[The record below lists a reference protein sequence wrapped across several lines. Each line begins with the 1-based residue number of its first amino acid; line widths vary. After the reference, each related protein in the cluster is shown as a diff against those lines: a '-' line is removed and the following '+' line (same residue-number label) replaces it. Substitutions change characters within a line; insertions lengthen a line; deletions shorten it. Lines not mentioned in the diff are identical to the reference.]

1 MMGNLHKVKMI
12 QFDEPEISG
21 TILVKATQDALG
33 IIKHAVTLFQGKWEL
48 RKEIMEVWRLR
59 DTEDSSSLS
68 YFDATFTPYKIMN
81 ILIWNC
87 RGAMKPQFRKTVM
100 DLVEWHSLILM
111 VIMETRLSSA
121 RADEIIESLPFDRAA
136 VSNTIGFTGGIWML

>member
-33 IIKHAVTLFQGKWEL
+33 IIKHAMTLFRGKWEL

-59 DTEDSSSLS
+59 DTKDSSSLS
-68 YFDATFTPYKIMN
+68 YFDATFIPYKIMN

-87 RGAMKPQFRKTVM
+87 RGAMKPQFKKNG
-100 DLVEWHSLILM
+100 D
-111 VIMETRLSSA
+111 
-121 RADEIIESLPFDRAA
+121 
-136 VSNTIGFTGGIWML
+136 GFSGVAQSYPHGYY